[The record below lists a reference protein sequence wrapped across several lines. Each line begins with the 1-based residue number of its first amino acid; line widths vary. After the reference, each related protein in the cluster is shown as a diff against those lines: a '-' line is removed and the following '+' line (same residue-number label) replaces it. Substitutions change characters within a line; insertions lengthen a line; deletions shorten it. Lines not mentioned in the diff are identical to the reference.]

1 MNQIYTSEGNIMFVK
16 ANGKITN
23 VHPFNVYTHFNK
35 DTVSF
40 VLIALPES
48 SGLSFFTSKADDL
61 EIDGE
66 QYTFDELK
74 EVIPE
79 KFKMSGAQARCE
91 IVEELPTTGQTNT
104 IYLVPIVEGTQINRY
119 DEYIYIKEQEKWELL
134 GDTSIEMDKYYT
146 KTQVDEKLSAKADTA
161 TTYTKVQV
169 DALLN
174 DKQDTL
180 TAGDGITIS
189 GDVISF
195 DSDKERTIATAL
207 SELKN
212 EKLETSAFD
221 VYSAATDTAIANKQD
236 TLVSGTNIKTINNES
251 ILGSGN
257 ITIEGGGGK
266 AISGG
271 TNISITTGETADT
284 INCTLPI
291 SADSKGIYTTST
303 YPFLST
309 SNKSGNVV
317 FGYNNILDTFGSYK
331 SSNYNLFFGSDNHI
345 TVNGSGMLIG
355 GLNNKDGGNYTNMSA
370 CVALGN
376 SNIVK
381 NPYEFASGQFN
392 QTNYDSA
399 SFGLSGN
406 TLFSVGNGIGNS
418 SRHSAFEIKQNGD
431 IYVPNT
437 DDTSTA
443 NWYQKP
449 MVRLQDTITATA
461 ANTTAL
467 GGLKLVKLTQ
477 SEYDALST
485 KDSMTLYIIEEAP
498 ECNVPS
504 TATWHNV
511 DNTFDRTTQIYGID
525 FGGGD
530 GGNDNTG
537 RDYEL
542 YVRNQ
547 SNTVYSISCH
557 IPDPNADNGDY
568 NSITINNSDGTLYRQ
583 IDNTATINSFC
594 EIFGQAMYISANATI
609 PSYEQCVDEQCTN
622 YECIQYDEETGEC
635 IEQGDCINTECMQ
648 YETTY
653 FITALY

>member
-161 TTYTKVQV
+161 TTYTKTQV
-169 DALLN
+169 DTLLN

-212 EKLETSAFD
+212 EKLEASAF
-221 VYSAATDTAIANKQD
+221 VAYSASTDTAIANKQN
-236 TLVSGTNIKTINNES
+236 TLVSGENIKTINNES

-257 ITIEGGGGK
+257 IEIQGGGK
-266 AISGG
+266 AVSAG

-284 INCTLPI
+284 INCTLNLENGTNSQSGGLRQKSYVARNYASGRDACAFGGGNI
-291 SADSKGIYTTST
+291 AGGINSFVTGYFNTS
-303 YPFLST
+303 ST
-309 SNKSGNVV
+309 SNAFVSGYKNETTNDTEIL
-317 FGYNNILDTFGSYK
+317 FGMCAL
-331 SSNYNLFFGSDNHI
+331 SNGQTSQFN
-345 TVNGSGMLIG
+345 
-355 GLNNKDGGNYTNMSA
+355 
-370 CVALGN
+370 GN
-376 SNIVK
+376 S
-381 NPYEFASGQFN
+381 GC
-392 QTNYDSA
+392 
-399 SFGLSGN
+399 
-406 TLFSVGNGIGNS
+406 TLFAVGNGEGMSERMHN
-418 SRHSAFEIKQNGD
+418 AFEIRQNGD
-431 IYVPNT
+431 IYIPDTN
-437 DDTSTA
+437 DTSTA
-443 NWYQKP
+443 NYYEKP
-449 MVRLQDTITATA
+449 MIKLQDTI
-461 ANTTAL
+461 TAL

-477 SEYDALST
+477 AQYDALST
-485 KDSMTLYIIEEAP
+485 KDSNTLYVIEEAP
-498 ECNVPS
+498 ECNIPQG
-504 TATWHNV
+504 ATYHTV
-511 DNTFDRTTQIYGID
+511 DDNFDKTTQIYGID
-525 FGGGD
+525 F
-530 GGNDNTG
+530 
-537 RDYEL
+537 
-542 YVRNQ
+542 
-547 SNTVYSISCH
+547 SNYDALNNEQTSFGVGLKSANNIEYTVDVSTSNVEPYFTTTVTRGTETVYT
-557 IPDPNADNGDY
+557 ADVAGFN
-568 NSITINNSDGTLYRQ
+568 
-583 IDNTATINSFC
+583 FC
-594 EIFGQAMYISANATI
+594 DIFGEPMYISDTATI
-609 PSYEQCVDEQCTN
+609 PSYETCVNEECTE
-622 YECIQYDEETGEC
+622 YDCLQYDEETGEC
-635 IEQGDCINTECMQ
+635 IEQGDCINTQCI
-648 YETTY
+648 ETQTNY
-653 FITALY
+653 PMTALY